1 MKQIYKDLRSTILVA
16 LIAFFVCW
24 ASNVWIFPAGRHHV
38 DPDAW
43 LKTQLRLTA
52 EQDKKLAPVEQEFD
66 KRRAE
71 LNAKIQASNGE
82 LAKALVEEKR
92 YSPRVKAASER
103 VDQLQAE
110 LKEVTLQHFYQMQ
123 PALTPDQVQKMN
135 ELVVHA
141 LSHHE

>member
-24 ASNVWIFPAGRHHV
+24 VSNVWIFPSGRHHV

-43 LKTQLRLTA
+43 LKTQLHLTA
-52 EQDKKLAPVEQEFD
+52 EQEKKLAPVEQEYD

-71 LNAKIQASNGE
+71 LNAKIQALNGE
-82 LAKALVEEKR
+82 LAKALVEEKH

-123 PALTPDQVQKMN
+123 FALTPDQVQKMD